1 MAATQLL
8 WGRKSRV
15 RIGFCAAARGPRVQ
29 QVSCG
34 PGKLAAHPGGTVQ
47 PGCVS
52 GQPGCCGHTWAGG
65 RARGA
70 PCTEPAPLQSD
81 GGRAQ
86 SIWDHA
92 GWDGGATHGRGVS
105 VEHAHVPRN
114 QRAQRAGCT
123 QPGCW
128 ACGGMGARSLLSP
141 TGDVQR
147 WAPAGSPPG
156 LSSRCHLPI
165 PRVPVQELRTSLE
178 KQRAQN
184 SRLSVALEDERTA
197 KDNLRKELQIEAS
210 RCEAL
215 LAQERGRLSEL
226 RRGLQAEQG
235 HARELAEALRHE
247 RLLTEQLSCR
257 TQACAHPE
265 APASPALL
273 QQLQDEKARGAEL
286 QAALEEAQQRAA
298 RARELEAEARAR
310 CEELRREKEVSATPR
325 SPVPAPP
332 SCAQGREGDSPAW
345 LQAEVEQSQSR
356 LAAQGGRKDSRRR
369 AGTRQSR
376 ADADQCPRWRRDKE
390 KLVRAAAAGAAR
402 RPWSRA
408 GSA

>member
-1 MAATQLL
+1 ME
-8 WGRKSRV
+8 
-15 RIGFCAAARGPRVQ
+15 
-29 QVSCG
+29 
-34 PGKLAAHPGGTVQ
+34 
-47 PGCVS
+47 
-52 GQPGCCGHTWAGG
+52 HT
-65 RARGA
+65 
-70 PCTEPAPLQSD
+70 
-81 GGRAQ
+81 
-86 SIWDHA
+86 
-92 GWDGGATHGRGVS
+92 
-105 VEHAHVPRN
+105 HVPRN

-165 PRVPVQELRTSLE
+165 LRVPVQELRTSLE

-408 GSA
+408 GSV